1 MMAPP
6 QHRRPY
12 SMTAL
17 HVIEN
22 RKEYYDKHGQMICIT
37 MSPVSGH
44 KLPLLVKFPRTTS
57 YFRRMSVMS
66 RYRDNSEGL
75 FNGVYYIPRK
85 YDSGELPIGNT
96 RSLSNYGSWFDLRE
110 RVKETQMYGILKTA
124 YTNVHRN
131 VYITSQRKV
140 TMKKEQLLYNFRAD
154 PHLKTNGSYLKIV
167 IITKCSSVN
176 QLRINQYKFLRIK
189 YSV

>member
-12 SMTAL
+12 SNTAL

-75 FNGVYYIPRK
+75 FNGVYYILRK

-96 RSLSNYGSWFDLRE
+96 RGLSNYGSSFDLRE
-110 RVKETQMYGILKTA
+110 QVKETQMYGILKTA

-131 VYITSQRKV
+131 VYITSQCKV
-140 TMKKEQLLYNFRAD
+140 HMNKEEKLYNFRAD
-154 PHLKTNGSYLKIV
+154 PDLKTNGNYPKNSHHYEIFLCQSIAYK
-167 IITKCSSVN
+167 SV
-176 QLRINQYKFLRIK
+176 
-189 YSV
+189 

>member
-1 MMAPP
+1 
-6 QHRRPY
+6 
-12 SMTAL
+12 MTTL

-22 RKEYYDKHGQMICIT
+22 RKEYYDKHRQMICIT

-66 RYRDNSEGL
+66 RYHDNSEGL

-96 RSLSNYGSWFDLRE
+96 HSLSNYGSWFDLWE
-110 RVKETQMYGILKTA
+110 RVKETQMYGILKTT

-140 TMKKEQLLYNFRAD
+140 TMKMEQLLYNFRAD

>member
-1 MMAPP
+1 MAPP

-57 YFRRMSVMS
+57 YFRRMSVRS

-75 FNGVYYIPRK
+75 FNGVYYILRK

-96 RSLSNYGSWFDLRE
+96 QSISNYGSSFDLRE
-110 RVKETQMYGILKTA
+110 RVKETQMYRILKTA

-140 TMKKEQLLYNFRAD
+140 HMNKEQLLYNFRAD
-154 PHLKTNGSYLKIV
+154 PDLKTNGSYLKIV

>member
-6 QHRRPY
+6 QHQRPY

-22 RKEYYDKHGQMICIT
+22 RKKYYDKHGQMICIT

-57 YFRRMSVMS
+57 YFRRMSVNS
-66 RYRDNSEGL
+66 RYHDNSEGL
-75 FNGVYYIPRK
+75 FNGVYYILRK

-96 RSLSNYGSWFDLRE
+96 QSISSYGSSLDLQAASKGNTDVPYSE
-110 RVKETQMYGILKTA
+110 DHIHKCAPKCL
-124 YTNVHRN
+124 H
-131 VYITSQRKV
+131 YIST
-140 TMKKEQLLYNFRAD
+140 
-154 PHLKTNGSYLKIV
+154 
-167 IITKCSSVN
+167 
-176 QLRINQYKFLRIK
+176 
-189 YSV
+189 